1 MVATVT
7 AIGAPAPASAAT
19 ISYQLTIDHCSSG
32 CGSSP
37 FGQVDLNDFGGTGDV
52 QVIVTLSPT
61 ADRFMGPTNGLAG
74 SFLFNLNGNPSI
86 SVTGLSSPFALHS
99 ATAGSLHFDGFGYFE
114 YSIDNTAG
122 NGFPNSALGPLNFHV
137 LAPGLTIGS
146 FAQGT
151 SAGTIFGA
159 HIWSATTGFT
169 GPVGS
174 NAPCTNCPQTTSVTP
189 VPEPASLLLLGSGL
203 LAVTRRLRQVKR

>member
-1 MVATVT
+1 
-7 AIGAPAPASAAT
+7 
-19 ISYQLTIDHCSSG
+19 
-32 CGSSP
+32 
-37 FGQVDLNDFGGTGDV
+37 
-52 QVIVTLSPT
+52 
-61 ADRFMGPTNGLAG
+61 MGPTNGLAG

-99 ATAGSLHFDGFGYFE
+99 ATAGSLHFDGLGYLR
-114 YSIDNTAG
+114 YVTIDNTAG

-174 NAPCTNCPQTTSVTP
+174 ERSVHELPADDIGDPGARAGLPAAAGIGPCS
-189 VPEPASLLLLGSGL
+189 
-203 LAVTRRLRQVKR
+203 R